1 MNNKLNER
9 TLKLTHEEIELIQ
22 RALGIAEGQILML
35 KNDYVNNLI
44 KVNGA
49 VSLSKL
55 IDEETLFLKNLE
67 KKFTDLNYQIQDG
80 LKDV

>member
-22 RALGIAEGQILML
+22 RALGIAEGQILKL